1 MTIPRKSAACYLGA
15 MFVVALSAGIL
26 APHDYAGQFR
36 DHIGEPPSS
45 NFLLGTDDLG
55 RDRFSRLLFAM
66 RVSLVMAPATAA
78 LTTVLVAVIGLL
90 SGWRGG
96 WFGEGIMVL
105 SDLLLSL
112 PLLFLVL
119 TLRALLPLNV
129 SPEISV
135 AALPLVLAA
144 VGWPTGAR
152 VIRAVVSNL
161 RSSPSVLQAR
171 AYGSGMPRL
180 FAIQILPN
188 LRSPLSAQFW
198 ILVPAFLTAEANLGI
213 LGLGVSEPIPSLGN
227 LLAELRDYQRI
238 PEEPWILI
246 PAVFLV
252 LLLTALHAAVSG
264 GE

>member
-1 MTIPRKSAACYLGA
+1 MTRVRKIATWYLGA
-15 MFVVALSAGIL
+15 TFFVALSAGIL
-26 APHDYAGQFR
+26 APHDYAAQFR

-45 NFLLGTDDLG
+45 DFLLGTDDLG

-78 LTTVLVAVIGLL
+78 LTTMLVAGIGLL

-96 WFGEGIMVL
+96 WLGEGIMVL

-112 PLLFLVL
+112 PLLFLVI

-129 SPEISV
+129 SPQLSV
-135 AALPLVLAA
+135 AALALVLAA

-152 VIRAVVSNL
+152 VVRAIVSNL
-161 RSSPSVLQAR
+161 RTSAPVLQAR
-171 AYGSGMPRL
+171 AYGSAVPRL

-188 LRSPLSAQFW
+188 LRSPLAAQFW

-246 PAVFLV
+246 PAAFLV
-252 LLLTALHAAVSG
+252 LLLTALHVAVSG